1 VCAQVASE
9 ADLMSAPEQAAPEKT
24 REKLERGL
32 SPAAGSMEVSIKS
45 ETNPFKKLF
54 KILGPGFVT
63 GASDDDPSGIGT
75 YAMAGASLGFATLWT
90 ALLTFPLMA
99 SVQFICAKVG
109 MVTGRGI
116 AGVIRHHYPKPI
128 LYLAVF
134 ALLAANTINA
144 GADIGAIAAAINL
157 LVPVPILAM
166 IVPVT
171 MIILVLQVW
180 GSYDFIARVFKWL
193 ALSLVAYIGA
203 AFLAKPN
210 WHEVVQGTLF
220 PKIVWNSHY
229 FSTLVAL
236 LGTTISPYLFFWQ
249 ASQEVEEE
257 VARGRTHVWQRQG
270 STDGELHYAAWDVNI
285 GMFFSNVVMYFIILA
300 TAATLFRA
308 GKTDI
313 GTAQDAAQA
322 LAPLAGRFAGL
333 LLAVGLIGAGFLA
346 VPILTSSSAYALAE
360 AFGWKRGLNHKASRA
375 KEFYVLIT
383 FSTLTGMLMNFI
395 GINPVKA
402 LFWTAVINGF
412 LAPPLLIVIMLVA
425 NNKKVMGTRT
435 NGWVMNL
442 LGWITAGLMS
452 AAVVALVVTWGK

>member
-1 VCAQVASE
+1 LE
-9 ADLMSAPEQAAPEKT
+9 ATIKT
-24 REKLERGL
+24 EG
-32 SPAAGSMEVSIKS
+32 
-45 ETNPFKKLF
+45 NPLKKVL

-128 LYLAVF
+128 LYCAVF
-134 ALLAANTINA
+134 ALLVANTINA
-144 GADIGAIAAAINL
+144 GADIGAISAAINL
-157 LVPVPILAM
+157 LAPIPIVVM

-171 MIILVLQVW
+171 AVILVLQIW
-180 GSYDFIARVFKWL
+180 GSYRLIARVFKWL
-193 ALSLVAYIGA
+193 AITLAAYIGA
-203 AFLAKPN
+203 ACLAKPN
-210 WHEVVQGTLF
+210 VHDVIQGTFL
-220 PKIVWNSHY
+220 PRIAWNSR
-229 FSTLVAL
+229 FLSTLVAI

-257 VARGRTHVWQRQG
+257 VARGRTNLWQRKG

-285 GMFFSNVVMYFIILA
+285 GMLFSNMVMYFVILA
-300 TAATLFRA
+300 TAATLFRS

-322 LAPLAGRFAGL
+322 LAPLAGRFAGV
-333 LLAVGLIGAGFLA
+333 LLAIGLIGSGFLA

-383 FSTLTGMLMNFI
+383 LSTLTGMLINFA

-412 LAPPLLIVIMLVA
+412 LAPPLLVIIMLVA
-425 NNKKVMGTRT
+425 NSKQVMGTRT
-435 NGWVMNL
+435 NGWAMNL
-442 LGWITAGLMS
+442 LGWSTAILMTA
-452 AAVVALVVTWGK
+452 AAVGLVATCKQ

>member
-1 VCAQVASE
+1 
-9 ADLMSAPEQAAPEKT
+9 MSVPERAAAEKSQGG
-24 REKLERGL
+24 LERGA
-32 SPAAGSMEVSIKS
+32 SPAAGSLEVSIKN
-45 ETNPFKKLF
+45 ETNPLKKLF

-134 ALLAANTINA
+134 ALLVANTINA

-171 MIILVLQVW
+171 IMILVLQVW
-180 GSYDFIARVFKWL
+180 GSYGFIAKVFKWL
-193 ALSLVAYIGA
+193 ALTLVAYVGA

-210 WHEVVQGTLF
+210 WHEVVQGTLL
-220 PKIVWNSHY
+220 PKIAWNSQY
-229 FSTLVAL
+229 LSTLVAI

-249 ASQEVEEE
+249 ATQEVEEE
-257 VARGRTHVWQRQG
+257 VARGRTHVWQRKG
-270 STDGELHYAAWDVNI
+270 STEGELHYAAWDVNI
-285 GMFFSNVVMYFIILA
+285 GMFFSNVVMYFVILA

-322 LAPLAGRFAGL
+322 LAPLAGRFAGI

-346 VPILTSSSAYALAE
+346 VPILTGSSAYALAE

-375 KEFYVLIT
+375 KEFYVLIA
-383 FSTLTGMLMNFI
+383 FSTLTGMLINFI

-435 NGWVMNL
+435 NGLVMNL
-442 LGWITAGLMS
+442 LGWTTATLMS
-452 AAVVALVVTWGK
+452 AAAVGLVVTWRK

>member
-1 VCAQVASE
+1 MWFPKQGP
-9 ADLMSAPEQAAPEKT
+9 MSAPEQAAPEKT
-24 REKLERGL
+24 RERLEQGP
-32 SPAAGSMEVSIKS
+32 SPAAGSMEASIKN
-45 ETNPFKKLF
+45 ETNLLKKLF
-54 KILGPGFVT
+54 MILGPGFVS

-134 ALLAANTINA
+134 ALLVANTINA

-171 MIILVLQVW
+171 MIILMLQVW
-180 GSYDFIARVFKWL
+180 GSYDFIVRVFKWL
-193 ALSLVAYIGA
+193 AMTLVAYIGA
-203 AFLAKPN
+203 AFLAKPSL
-210 WHEVVQGTLF
+210 HEVVQGTLF

-229 FSTLVAL
+229 LSTLVAI

-257 VARGRTHVWQRQG
+257 VARGRTHLRQRQG

-285 GMFFSNVVMYFIILA
+285 GMFFSNAVMYFIILA

-322 LAPLAGRFAGL
+322 LAPLAGRFARL

-346 VPILTSSSAYALAE
+346 VPVLTSSSAYALAE

-383 FSTLTGMLMNFI
+383 ISTLTGMLINFI

-435 NGWVMNL
+435 NGLVMNL
-442 LGWITAGLMS
+442 LGWTTAALMS
-452 AAVVALVVTWGK
+452 AAAVGLVVTWRN